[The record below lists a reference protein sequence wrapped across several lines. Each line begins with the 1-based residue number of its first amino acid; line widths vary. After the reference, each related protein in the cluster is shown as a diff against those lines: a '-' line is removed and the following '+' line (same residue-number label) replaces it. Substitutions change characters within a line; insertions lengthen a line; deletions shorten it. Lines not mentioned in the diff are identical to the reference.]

1 MTERKRRRKRIG
13 LILALAVLLGIGGVF
28 AVKTLQLRRLPEW
41 MRQTQLENHQV
52 GTMRRIVRV
61 RKNQAIAVA
70 YPHLDH
76 TEIDRQI
83 EAAVQAQIQ
92 AFERENQGIQQFSA
106 LYADYESCD
115 LNGVGASV
123 QISFERRGAVNGKT
137 AQSWTFDL
145 KKDRALG
152 FLDLFSEA
160 GLKHLVF
167 LTEQRMEAGM
177 TEEAAATAEQL
188 LRQNRAQLYLS
199 EEEVRVLFPPSTLQ
213 EQDDEVQARIP
224 MEKMIGY
231 LDEQIRHQLGLQA
244 QGRIVDPNRPMV
256 ALTYDD
262 GPNRQ
267 VTPRILDALK
277 EVEGAATF
285 FVLGSRAVNHQDLL
299 QRMVE
304 EGSEIGNHTFG
315 HIDLTRQNASQILD
329 QLDACWQVMEEMGL
343 TIPQRLLRPTFGAYN
358 DFLRATAPY
367 PLILWSVD
375 TRDWAHQNV
384 DRSVRMVQQTVQD
397 GDIILMHDMYEQ
409 TAEASEQ
416 IIRWLSD
423 QGFQLVTVSE
433 LFEARGILLKP
444 GEIYRC
450 AYPS

>member
-1 MTERKRRRKRIG
+1 M
-13 LILALAVLLGIGGVF
+13 
-28 AVKTLQLRRLPEW
+28 
-41 MRQTQLENHQV
+41 
-52 GTMRRIVRV
+52 
-61 RKNQAIAVA
+61 
-70 YPHLDH
+70 
-76 TEIDRQI
+76 
-83 EAAVQAQIQ
+83 
-92 AFERENQGIQQFSA
+92 
-106 LYADYESCD
+106 
-115 LNGVGASV
+115 
-123 QISFERRGAVNGKT
+123 
-137 AQSWTFDL
+137 
-145 KKDRALG
+145 
-152 FLDLFSEA
+152 
-160 GLKHLVF
+160 
-167 LTEQRMEAGM
+167 
-177 TEEAAATAEQL
+177 
-188 LRQNRAQLYLS
+188 
-199 EEEVRVLFPPSTLQ
+199 
-213 EQDDEVQARIP
+213 QARIP

-231 LDEQIRHQLGLQA
+231 LDEQTRHQLGLQA

-262 GPNRQ
+262 GPSRQ

-304 EGSEIGNHTFG
+304 EDSEIGNHTFG
-315 HIDLTRQNASQILD
+315 HVDLTRQNASQILD